1 MKKISIL
8 IALVASFT
16 SAIFAQDDIRLPQK
30 TNRPQYVNYS
40 EQEKGFWCAVEVDA
54 GSSVD
59 IHEKNMQVIG
69 GSFTGGY
76 RFSEYVR
83 VGLGLGGRCYV
94 NNNDVRRSETSLFT
108 LPIFANARG
117 NFVSQDNRDIVPYW
131 SFNIGGIV
139 WDGFFFS
146 PTIGLRFGEQRDSWL
161 LGLSY
166 SFNTV
171 NAFHGAKK
179 EANFLMLKIGYE
191 F

>member
-1 MKKISIL
+1 MKRILMSTILVVALSPTIS
-8 IALVASFT
+8 
-16 SAIFAQDDIRLPQK
+16 AQDDVRLPEK
-30 TNRPQYVNYS
+30 PDRPQYVDYS
-40 EQEKGFWCAVEVDA
+40 EQERGFWCAVEVDA

-59 IHEKNMQVIG
+59 IHEKNMQVAG
-69 GSFTGGY
+69 GSFIGGY
-76 RFSEYVR
+76 RFNEYIR

-94 NNNDVRRSETSLFT
+94 NNNDARRSETSLFT

-117 NFVSQDNRDIVPYW
+117 NFVSQNSRDIVPYW
-131 SFNIGGIV
+131 SFSIGGIV

-146 PTIGLRFGEQRDSWL
+146 PTVGLRFGEQRDSWL

-166 SFNTV
+166 SFNTIK
-171 NAFHGAKK
+171 AYPDTKK